1 MTWLVLVLWSA
12 APTSDEVARA
22 KVHYQAGKTHYDL
35 GNYSEAIREFAAG
48 YALAPKPEFLI
59 NLGQAYR
66 ASGDLRTAI
75 DMYQRYLEKAPAN
88 APQRTQVQG
97 LVADLRA
104 ELARAAPPDAGS
116 SPTDGAPRREPDAA
130 APAADAVTPA
140 PPAAVPTQEE
150 VTAEA
155 RPSRVSPWVV
165 VGVSAA
171 AVAVVAGVIAGV
183 AVATRRAPS
192 CAGASGLGCA
202 DLR

>member
-1 MTWLVLVLWSA
+1 MMWLVLLLSLA
-12 APTSDEVARA
+12 APVADDVNRA

-66 ASGDLRTAI
+66 ASGDLRTAL

-88 APQRTQVQG
+88 APQRAQVQG
-97 LVADLRA
+97 LMNDLRA
-104 ELARAAPPDAGS
+104 ELADS
-116 SPTDGAPRREPDAA
+116 APRKEPEPVAA
-130 APAADAVTPA
+130 TEPAPA
-140 PPAAVPTQEE
+140 AAVPTQ
-150 VTAEA
+150 AEA
-155 RPSRVSPWVV
+155 VAVESKPTGTSPWVI

-171 AVAVVAGVIAGV
+171 VVAVVAGVVAGV
-183 AVATRRAPS
+183 VVATRRTPG
-192 CAGASGLGCA
+192 CAGAEGLGCA